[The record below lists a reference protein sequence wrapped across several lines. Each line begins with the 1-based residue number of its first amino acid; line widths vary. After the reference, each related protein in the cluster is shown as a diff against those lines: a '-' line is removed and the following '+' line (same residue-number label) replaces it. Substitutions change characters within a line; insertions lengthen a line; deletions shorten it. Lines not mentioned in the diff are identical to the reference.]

1 MTIQAATTP
10 RSDDTSAMTIRQAL
24 AAARAGRLNEA
35 CALAERALLAGGDPV
50 AINALLGMLRLD
62 LGEHERAV
70 GHLEFALQHRPS
82 DIRIA
87 TDLAGALAALERFDR
102 AFEVA
107 SRDLALA
114 DPTLQL
120 ARMRGAVAVQVK
132 DLAAAIEALEHVV
145 AAAPDDW
152 ESWNNLGNAKRLAKD
167 LEGSVS
173 SLERALALNPA
184 SPEARMNYA
193 NVLRELRRTDEAEA
207 IFRQLALEI
216 PESLAPLRELHLLLR
231 DASRDEEA
239 LEAIEVA
246 VEREPNN
253 PDLLADKATHFA
265 ALQKMDVAEGIYRQ
279 VLEIDPTNER
289 GYVGIALMQ
298 ELTNRTDELAAL
310 ADEAE
315 ARGIGN
321 AAHFIRAYH
330 FLRTKQFEA
339 GLAALENVP
348 EELEPARRL
357 NLRGRLLESAGRY
370 DEAFAAYSDMN
381 EMFRNDPAQ
390 PEARGAKYREM
401 IRGFDDQLTEEW
413 ARSWRSEETPD
424 ARPAP
429 VFLVGFPRSGTT
441 LLDTIL
447 MSHPQIEVL
456 EEEPA
461 LRTAMRLLPPFD
473 ELPTAPDEDIRDAR
487 DVYFETVA
495 ALRPQ
500 LEPGK
505 LLVDKFPLTMNLLP
519 FVRRLF
525 PEARIIL
532 ALRHPCDVVLSCFIQ
547 NFRLNEGMSSFVRL
561 DTAAELYDLS
571 FGYLEH
577 VQQLMPLPTHVVKYE
592 NIVADR
598 ARELRGLF
606 DFLGLDWHDSVLD
619 HQSTALKRGRIK
631 TASYHQV
638 VEPIYTRSAG
648 RWEKY
653 RKHLEPVLPVFEPW
667 ARKFG
672 YSIDE
677 S

>member
-1 MTIQAATTP
+1 VTIQAATSSRP
-10 RSDDTSAMTIRQAL
+10 DDPNAALIRQAL
-24 AAARAGRLNEA
+24 AAARAGQLREA

-50 AINALLGMLRLD
+50 AINALLGMVRLD
-62 LGEHERAV
+62 LGEHERAI
-70 GHLEFALQHRPS
+70 GHLEFAFEHRPT
-82 DIRIA
+82 DMRIA
-87 TDLAGALAALERFDR
+87 SDLTGALVALERFDR

-132 DLAAAIEALEHVV
+132 DLPAAIESLEYVV
-145 AAAPDDW
+145 AAAPNDW
-152 ESWNNLGNAKRLAKD
+152 ESWNNLGNAQRVAKD
-167 LEGSVS
+167 LEASAK
-173 SLERALALNPA
+173 SLEQALAINPG
-184 SPEARMNYA
+184 SPEIWMNYG
-193 NVLRELRRTDEAEA
+193 NVLRELRRTDEAET
-207 IFRQLALEI
+207 IFRQLAKQI
-216 PESLAPLRELHLLLR
+216 PESLMPLRELHLLLR

-239 LEAIEVA
+239 LEAIEAA

-253 PDLLADKATHFA
+253 ADLLADKANHFA
-265 ALQKMDVAEGIYRQ
+265 QIQKMDVAESIYRQ
-279 VLEIDPTNER
+279 VLEIDPTSAR
-289 GYVGIALMQ
+289 GFVGLALMQ

-315 ARGIGN
+315 ARGVGDAVN
-321 AAHFIRAYH
+321 FIRAYYY
-330 FLRTKQFEA
+330 LRTKQFDA
-339 GLAALENVP
+339 GLEALETVP
-348 EELEPARRL
+348 EDLEGARQL
-357 NLRGRLLESAGRY
+357 NLRGQLLEGAGRY
-370 DEAFAAYSDMN
+370 DEAFAAFSEMN

-390 PEARGAKYREM
+390 PEARGANYRDT
-401 IRGFDDQLTEEW
+401 IRGFHGKLTESW
-413 ARSWRSEETPD
+413 VSSWRPEEMPD
-424 ARPAP
+424 PRSAP

-456 EEEPA
+456 EEEPP
-461 LRTAMRLLPPFD
+461 LRTAMRLLPSFA
-473 ELPTAPDEDIRDAR
+473 ELPTVPDEEIRAAR
-487 DVYFETVA
+487 DLYFDTVA
-495 ALRPQ
+495 SIRAVAP
-500 LEPGK
+500 EK
-505 LLVDKFPLTMNLLP
+505 LLIDKFPLTMNLLP
-519 FVRRLF
+519 FVRRIF
-525 PEARIIL
+525 PEARVIL
-532 ALRHPCDVVLSCFIQ
+532 AVRHPCDVVLSCFIQ

-571 FGYLEH
+571 FSYLEH

-606 DFLGLDWHDSVLD
+606 DFLELDWHDSVLD

-653 RKHLEPVLPVFEPW
+653 RRHLEPVLPVLGPW

-672 YSIDE
+672 YTTDE